1 MLTEN
6 TENSEITDQSF
17 IFKTEFF
24 TELFIKFFNEN
35 NKKIFDSPD
44 LMSESVRDK
53 AEAKKN
59 VMKISSSWKEM
70 SIMRHERLKKR
81 WHLWTEWFYQSKFLN
96 EKNLL
101 IEDLNC

>member
-1 MLTEN
+1 LLTEN
-6 TENSEITDQSF
+6 TENNEITDQSF

-44 LMSESVRDK
+44 LMSEPVENK

-59 VMKISSSWKEM
+59 MMKILSS
-70 SIMRHERLKKR
+70 
-81 WHLWTEWFYQSKFLN
+81 
-96 EKNLL
+96 
-101 IEDLNC
+101 